1 MQEKDV
7 NKLIADIFK
16 IIREVSKRQRKS
28 FYEENKILSIIGEN
42 PLMQPRECAL
52 IYDERYGLT
61 IENNIMTGDYVISI
75 LKKSLMGHI
84 NERQALY
91 QKAER
96 YASDIISLLSA
107 NSSHGYALD
116 KLNIG
121 TTASDK
127 FKRLVMLYI
136 ASRWEHLHNSDE
148 CKLVMK
154 LNKSFLAECLDS
166 IIDCIN
172 DFYSETEIDSYKREL
187 ILLERK
193 LKIANKTI
201 ESLQDSF
208 EEELSD
214 CKAEEQRILISK
226 LNSEKYGYLLDMIDN
241 AQNGLKE
248 LRKKRIDIP
257 YEIASVSIIIRNLL
271 KFVADCDITPIMEK
285 GDIITVNAQD
295 AERFIYEG
303 TPFYDDVEE
312 KKVKIISTGWEIK
325 SRGIVISNPRIK
337 EIKEDYE

>member
-1 MQEKDV
+1 MHEKDI
-7 NKLIADIFK
+7 NKLTADIFK
-16 IIREVSKRQRKS
+16 IIREVSKKQRKA
-28 FYEENKILSIIGEN
+28 FYEENRILSIIGEN
-42 PLMQPRECAL
+42 PQMEPRACAQ

-75 LKKSLMGHI
+75 LKKSFMAHI
-84 NERQALY
+84 TERQALY
-91 QKAER
+91 QKAEK

-107 NSSHGYALD
+107 DSSDGRTLD
-116 KLNIG
+116 KLGIG
-121 TTASDK
+121 SSASDK

-136 ASRWEHLHNSDE
+136 ASRWKQLRNSDE
-148 CKLVMK
+148 YKLVIK
-154 LNKSFLAECLDS
+154 LNKSFLAECYDS
-166 IIDCIN
+166 IVDCIN

-303 TPFYDDVEE
+303 TPFSDDAEE
-312 KKVKIISTGWEIK
+312 KMVRIISTGWEIK
-325 SRGIVISNPRIK
+325 SRGIVISNPRIR
-337 EIKEDYE
+337 EIKEEDE